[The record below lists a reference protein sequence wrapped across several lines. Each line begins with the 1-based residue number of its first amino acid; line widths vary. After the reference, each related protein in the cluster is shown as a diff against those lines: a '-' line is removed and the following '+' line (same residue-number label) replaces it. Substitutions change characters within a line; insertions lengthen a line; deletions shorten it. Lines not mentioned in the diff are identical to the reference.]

1 MHVGKTLYRRYI
13 STSCLFQFTT
23 STKPSS
29 HQFTHQQLDTTTL
42 HPAKHCSKSQ
52 NMPSFLHASAQ
63 HCSDF
68 MSHPDAHVVHLP
80 SGYDL
85 YFTLPFSELES
96 RQPLQLED
104 LEALDDYLATLQS
117 KIAAGRENPSF
128 GEILQVRAVISHW
141 LEAIEYL
148 DDLELQAWTAGHG
161 FPTFDEF
168 LQFVD
173 FEWAWEAIKFEG
185 GHELSAAYFRLVH
198 PAAYPHTRSDAERHN
213 DYLTIQRAYSRFA
226 PQSPKTIVDSQQYQ
240 NVAHIHLHL
249 ESDDSVSVAGAKF
262 ADMSECLTF
271 LNTLT
276 DSELALLKDEV
287 VQLEGDSHNGIR
299 VVSGPNAE
307 APTKQA
313 SWASKKA
320 GSAQNEQ
327 HNRRSKEKAPQHSLQ
342 PLSDWE
348 DFYQRGLISYDLTAE
363 TNGMVPCAD
372 LHLLK
377 LYKAMRDA
385 GQSGKDALQTVLNIK
400 NIDPSSL
407 LEGSSLNINPSRWA
421 KEEYARMYSTGS
433 QHPHVI
439 LQKDPIVFPE
449 RLAKQDKKPS
459 QATKT
464 GFRRVQR
471 PVSQEVRSS
480 TIQIPRTVQHE
491 HASPA
496 YHQPTLFY
504 DDTLQFYNR
513 RSEQKTRNEATITQ
527 KQSNHAD
534 ALHPAHSRIGNN
546 PAYESKK
553 AAERPT
559 QATAKQS
566 VSSTSTQKPMK
577 TYTSTPKIVYYE
589 ASNIPSATSTIKPYN
604 PRTAHRTVSFQEPV
618 RQYVRP
624 RPAAR
629 SSSYDTGL
637 YDSAQR
643 MCGTC
648 AYQAYAEDSPEDSPC
663 APAGSWRDV

>member
-1 MHVGKTLYRRYI
+1 
-13 STSCLFQFTT
+13 
-23 STKPSS
+23 
-29 HQFTHQQLDTTTL
+29 
-42 HPAKHCSKSQ
+42 
-52 NMPSFLHASAQ
+52 
-63 HCSDF
+63 

-96 RQPLQLED
+96 RQPLQLGD
-104 LEALDDYLATLQS
+104 LEALDDYLATIQS
-117 KIAAGRENPSF
+117 TIAAGRENPSF
-128 GEILQVRAVISHW
+128 GEILQVQAVISHW

-173 FEWAWEAIKFEG
+173 FHWAWGAIEFEG

-198 PAAYPHTRSDAERHN
+198 PAAYPHNRSDAEKHD
-213 DYLTIQRAYSRFA
+213 DYLTIQRAYSRLV

-276 DSELALLKDEV
+276 DSELALLKGEV

-320 GSAQNEQ
+320 GSAQTEQ
-327 HNRRSKEKAPQHSLQ
+327 HNRRSKEKAPRHSLQ

-348 DFYQRGLISYDLTAE
+348 YFYQRGLISYDLTAE

-421 KEEYARMYSTGS
+421 EEEFARIYSTGS

-439 LQKDPIVFPE
+439 LQEDPIVSGDYIP
-449 RLAKQDKKPS
+449 KQDKKPS

-471 PVSQEVRSS
+471 PASQEIRPS
-480 TIQIPRTVQHE
+480 TLQIPRTVQHE
-491 HASPA
+491 HASPT

-513 RSEQKTRNEATITQ
+513 RSEHKTRNEAAISQ
-527 KQSNHAD
+527 KQSNHND
-534 ALHPAHSRIGNN
+534 ALQPAHSHIGNK
-546 PAYESKK
+546 PASRRPYDTLTTEYESKK
-553 AAERPT
+553 ATERPI

-566 VSSTSTQKPMK
+566 VSSTSTEKPSK
-577 TYTSTPKIVYYE
+577 KYTSTPKTVYYE
-589 ASNIPSATSTIKPYN
+589 ASNTPSATSTVKPYN
-604 PRTAHRTVSFQEPV
+604 PRTDHRTVSFQEPV

-624 RPAAR
+624 RAAAR

-648 AYQAYAEDSPEDSPC
+648 AYQAYAEDSPEDSARASVGP
-663 APAGSWRDV
+663 WRDV